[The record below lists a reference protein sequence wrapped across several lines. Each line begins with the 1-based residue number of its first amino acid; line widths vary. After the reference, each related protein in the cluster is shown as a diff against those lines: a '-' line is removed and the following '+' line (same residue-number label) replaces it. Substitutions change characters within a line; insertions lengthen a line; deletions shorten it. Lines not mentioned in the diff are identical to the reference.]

1 MSLGSLRLRLLAGAA
16 AFVLAA
22 LALSALGLSAL
33 FERHVTRWL
42 DAELSNHLEQ
52 LIAGIDKGINGELRI
67 ARPPADPRFQN
78 PLSGLYWQV
87 NVDPTGP
94 VLRSRSLWD
103 FELALPAESGV
114 DDALNHY
121 ELPGPGHQALY
132 VIQRRVE
139 LPVRLGGEAA
149 RVAVAIDEAYLGSAV
164 RRFTGALL
172 PFLGLLALLLT
183 AAAWGHVT
191 IGLRPLTAIRRKLA
205 AIGSGETRRLG
216 NDFPDEVKPLAE
228 EIDALLDARERQIA
242 KARDRAADLA
252 HGLKTPLQV
261 LSTEAERLKAK
272 GENEIAEVVE
282 EISATMRRHVER
294 ELTRARSGANHGTAA
309 AEIATVAQRVVRVM
323 ERTPEGKRIAWNIDA
338 SPGIR
343 ARIDPEDLTEALGN
357 LTENAARHARSAVTI
372 RARAEN
378 GAVVISVIDDGP
390 GIPASR
396 ANEVLRRGGRLDASG
411 SAGLG
416 LAIVGDIADAWGGTL
431 SVEVP
436 ERGCHI
442 SLRLL
447 STSSATLSP
456 ANGV

>member
-1 MSLGSLRLRLLAGAA
+1 MSLGSLRLRLLVGAA

-22 LALSALGLSAL
+22 LALSALGLTAL

-42 DAELSNHLEQ
+42 DGELSNHLEQ
-52 LIAGIDKGINGELRI
+52 LIAGIDKGINGELRV

-78 PLSGLYWQV
+78 ALSGLYWQV
-87 NVDPTGP
+87 DVEPSGP

-103 FELALPAESGV
+103 FEMALPAESST
-114 DDALNHY
+114 DDDMHHY
-121 ELPGPGHQALY
+121 RLTGPGEQTLY
-132 VIQRRVE
+132 VIQRRIE
-139 LPVRLGGEAA
+139 LPTRLGGEAA
-149 RVAVAIDEAYLGSAV
+149 RVAVAIDEAYFGAAV

-172 PFLGLLALLLT
+172 PFLGLLTLLLT
-183 AAAWGHVT
+183 AAAWAQVT
-191 IGLRPLTAIRRKLA
+191 IGLRPLATVRRKLA
-205 AIGSGETRRLG
+205 AIGSGDKRRLG

-228 EIDALLDARERQIA
+228 EIDALLDERERQIT

-261 LSTEAERLKAK
+261 LSAEAERLNAR
-272 GENEIAEVVE
+272 GETEIANVIE
-282 EISATMRRHVER
+282 EICTTMRRHVER
-294 ELTRARSGANHGTAA
+294 ELTRARSGANHGSAA
-309 AEIATVAQRVVRVM
+309 TEIATVAQRVVRVM
-323 ERTPEGKRIAWNIDA
+323 ERTPEGKRITWNVDMP
-338 SPGIR
+338 PGIK

-372 RARAEN
+372 RARPEN
-378 GAVVISVIDDGP
+378 GAVVISVLDDGP
-390 GIPASR
+390 GIPPSR

-447 STSSATLSP
+447 SP
-456 ANGV
+456 APGAQSTHGL

>member
-1 MSLGSLRLRLLAGAA
+1 MSLGSLRLRLLVGAA

-22 LALSALGLSAL
+22 LALSALGLTAL

-42 DAELSNHLEQ
+42 DGELSNHLEQ
-52 LIAGIDKGINGELRI
+52 LIAGIDKGMNGELRV

-78 PLSGLYWQV
+78 ALSGLYWQV
-87 NVDPTGP
+87 DVEPSGP

-103 FELALPAESGV
+103 FEMALPAESST
-114 DDALNHY
+114 DDDMHHY
-121 ELPGPGHQALY
+121 RLTGPGEQTLY
-132 VIQRRVE
+132 VIQRRIE
-139 LPVRLGGEAA
+139 LPTRLGGEAA
-149 RVAVAIDEAYLGSAV
+149 RVAVAIDEAYFGAAV

-172 PFLGLLALLLT
+172 PFLGLLTLLLT
-183 AAAWGHVT
+183 AAAWAQVT
-191 IGLRPLTAIRRKLA
+191 IGLRPLATVRRKLA
-205 AIGSGETRRLG
+205 AIGSGDKRRLG

-228 EIDALLDARERQIA
+228 EIDALLDERERQIT

-261 LSTEAERLKAK
+261 LSAEAERLNAR
-272 GENEIAEVVE
+272 GETEIANVIE
-282 EISATMRRHVER
+282 EICTTMRRHVER
-294 ELTRARSGANHGTAA
+294 ELTRARSGANHGSAA
-309 AEIATVAQRVVRVM
+309 TEIATVAQRVVRVM
-323 ERTPEGKRIAWNIDA
+323 ERTPEGKRITWNVDMP
-338 SPGIR
+338 PGIK

-372 RARAEN
+372 RARPEN
-378 GAVVISVIDDGP
+378 GAVVISVLDDGP
-390 GIPASR
+390 GIPPSR

-447 STSSATLSP
+447 SP
-456 ANGV
+456 APGAQSTHGL

>member
-1 MSLGSLRLRLLAGAA
+1 MSLGSLRLRLLVGAA

-22 LALSALGLSAL
+22 LALSALGLTAL

-42 DAELSNHLEQ
+42 DGELSNHLEQ
-52 LIAGIDKGINGELRI
+52 LIAGIDKGINGELRV

-78 PLSGLYWQV
+78 ALSGLYWQV
-87 NVDPTGP
+87 DVEPSGP

-103 FELALPAESGV
+103 FEMALPTESST
-114 DDALNHY
+114 DDDMHHY
-121 ELPGPGHQALY
+121 RLTGPGEQTLY
-132 VIQRRVE
+132 VIQRRIE
-139 LPVRLGGEAA
+139 LPTRLGGEAA
-149 RVAVAIDEAYLGSAV
+149 RVAVAIDEAYFGAAV

-172 PFLGLLALLLT
+172 PFLGLLTLLLT
-183 AAAWGHVT
+183 AAAWAQVT
-191 IGLRPLTAIRRKLA
+191 IGLRPLATVRRKLA
-205 AIGSGETRRLG
+205 AIGSGDKRRLG

-228 EIDALLDARERQIA
+228 EIDALLDERERQIT

-261 LSTEAERLKAK
+261 LSAEAERLNAR
-272 GENEIAEVVE
+272 GEIEIANVIE
-282 EISATMRRHVER
+282 EICTTMRRHVER
-294 ELTRARSGANHGTAA
+294 ELTRARSGANHGSAA
-309 AEIATVAQRVVRVM
+309 TEIATVAQRVVRVM
-323 ERTPEGKRIAWNIDA
+323 ERTPEGKRITWNVDMP
-338 SPGIR
+338 PGIK

-372 RARAEN
+372 RARPEN
-378 GAVVISVIDDGP
+378 GAVVISVLDDGP
-390 GIPASR
+390 GIPPSR

-447 STSSATLSP
+447 SP
-456 ANGV
+456 APGAQSTHGL

>member
-1 MSLGSLRLRLLAGAA
+1 MSLGSLRLRLLVGAA

-22 LALSALGLSAL
+22 LALSALGLTAL

-42 DAELSNHLEQ
+42 DGELSNHLEQ
-52 LIAGIDKGINGELRI
+52 LIAGIDKGMNGELRV

-78 PLSGLYWQV
+78 ALSGLYWQV
-87 NVDPTGP
+87 DVEPSGP

-103 FELALPAESGV
+103 FEMALPAESST
-114 DDALNHY
+114 DDDMHHY
-121 ELPGPGHQALY
+121 RLTGPGEQTLY
-132 VIQRRVE
+132 VIQRRIE
-139 LPVRLGGEAA
+139 LPTRLGGEAA
-149 RVAVAIDEAYLGSAV
+149 RVAVAIDEAYFGAAV

-172 PFLGLLALLLT
+172 PFLGLLTLLLT
-183 AAAWGHVT
+183 AAAWAQVT
-191 IGLRPLTAIRRKLA
+191 IGLRPLATVRRKLA
-205 AIGSGETRRLG
+205 AIGSGDKRRLG

-228 EIDALLDARERQIA
+228 EIDALLDERERQIT

-261 LSTEAERLKAK
+261 LSAEAERLNAR
-272 GENEIAEVVE
+272 GETEIANVIE
-282 EISATMRRHVER
+282 EICTTMRRHVER
-294 ELTRARSGANHGTAA
+294 ELTRARSGANHGSAA
-309 AEIATVAQRVVRVM
+309 TEIATVAQRVVRVM
-323 ERTPEGKRIAWNIDA
+323 ERTPEGKRITWTIDMP
-338 SPGIR
+338 PGIK

-372 RARAEN
+372 RARPEN
-378 GAVVISVIDDGP
+378 GAVVISVLDDGP
-390 GIPASR
+390 GIPPSR

-447 STSSATLSP
+447 SP
-456 ANGV
+456 APGAQSTHGL